1 MEQIHD
7 RVRARLVDGRPFAA
21 GTGDQEQSH
30 CEPLQDR
37 RGPAHVLRGQATVLS
52 SQRMVPAYTGD
63 EKYDP
68 QSVHVT
74 LLFARGDRRSF
85 STAADRKAAIKFE
98 RLKFRF

>member
-7 RVRARLVDGRPFAA
+7 RDRARLVDGRPFAS
-21 GTGDQEQSH
+21 GPGGEEQSH
-30 CEPLQDR
+30 REPLQDR

-68 QSVHVT
+68 QSVHIS
-74 LLFARGDRRSF
+74 LLFCAGSRE
-85 STAADRKAAIKFE
+85 AIAPKLFATT
-98 RLKFRF
+98 KSKI